1 VEQDDAIALI
11 EGAVRAPATDAT
23 ATGTVWADLGAG
35 AGTFT
40 MALASLLGSGGT
52 VYAIDQDPRALRS
65 LEQRAA
71 RAARGSAVVRTMVG
85 DFTAPLVLPP
95 LDGIVMA
102 NALHFIAYAQQ
113 ATVLRRLASA
123 VRDDG
128 SIIIVEYDRRGPN
141 PWVPYPIALAAVPE
155 LARAAGLGEP
165 RLLATRPSA
174 FRGSIYSVVVRCPA
188 VD

>member
-1 VEQDDAIALI
+1 MDRDDAIALI
-11 EGAVRAPATDAT
+11 EGAVRDTASDTT
-23 ATGTVWADLGAG
+23 ATGAVWADLGAG

-40 MALASLLGSGGT
+40 MALASLLGPGGT
-52 VYAIDQDPRALRS
+52 VYAIDRDARALRS

-71 RAARGSAVVRTMVG
+71 REARGSAAVRTIVG
-85 DFTAPLVLPP
+85 DFTAPLAVPP

-102 NALHFIAYAQQ
+102 NALHFIAYAQH
-113 ATVLRRLASA
+113 AAVLRRLASA

-128 SIIIVEYDRRGPN
+128 SIVIVEYDRRGPN
-141 PWVPYPIALAAVPE
+141 PWVPYPIALAAVPD

-174 FRGSIYSVVVRCPA
+174 FSGSIYSVVVRCPA